1 MAIKKTELYSSLWSG
16 CDALRGG
23 MDASQYKDYV
33 LVMLFWRY
41 VSDKAKS
48 DPRSLIVVP
57 SGCGFDD
64 LVSFKGKDNIG
75 EQMDKAIA
83 QLAKANDLQNV
94 IDVVSFNDEE
104 KLGRGKEMIDRL
116 SDLVSIFENPALDFT
131 KNKAS
136 GDDLLGDAYEYLMM
150 HFATESG
157 KSKGQF
163 YTPAEVSRILA
174 EVLEVNPNKEGQ
186 TIYDPTCG
194 SGSLLLKVGD
204 VIHKSVSLYGQ
215 EKDSSTAALA
225 RMNMILHGSPTAEVA
240 RGQSTLSDPQFKDDQ
255 GWLKTFDYVVAN
267 PPFSYDKWTYGF
279 HPEQDIYRRF
289 DGFGLPPLKNGD
301 YAFLLHIVASLKPT
315 GKAAVILPHG
325 VLFRGNAEAEI
336 RENLLKRGLIK
347 AIIGL
352 PANLFYGTGI
362 PACVIVIDKEGATNR
377 KGVFFINAAS
387 GFAKD
392 GAKNRLRE
400 RDIRQIIDVFRERKE
415 VPRYSRM
422 VSIEEISNEKNAY
435 NLNIPRYIDSQEPE
449 DIHDVEAHLKGGIPV
464 RDIEALTEYW
474 NAFPKMKYAL
484 FGDLRP
490 GYLQPLVH
498 KQDLRRVILEHPDV
512 RAFKNLLESVLLNWK
527 NAVRDEL
534 WGLGVGC
541 NPNQVLSSISEGLI
555 GCFKDV
561 PLVDGYSMYQYL
573 MDYWQSTM
581 QDDIYFIAEEGW
593 NAIPYRIQETKKG
606 KSIDKG
612 WACDLVPKELV
623 INHFFKAESDT
634 LQDLEAKLTAL
645 EEEIAGIEVEQNQ
658 EGGVF
663 FSLDKVNKAA
673 VTRLLKEL
681 KGLSE
686 TESEIRLV
694 NQYLSLVGL
703 LASLKTQIKE
713 KAAEIDQLALSKYK
727 VLDSE
732 KIKEIV
738 INTKWMDTINRSL
751 SLELRS
757 VITVFSTRMSELQE
771 RYEATVSEIQLVVKS
786 FESKLSEH
794 LIKMGYDFS
803 ND

>member
-1 MAIKKTELYSSLWSG
+1 MAIKKSELYSSLWSG

-57 SGCGFDD
+57 DGCGFDD
-64 LVSFKGKDNIG
+64 LVAFKGKDNIG

-83 QLAKANDLQNV
+83 QLAKSNDLQNV

-116 SDLVSIFENPALDFT
+116 SDLVSIFENPSLDFT

-174 EVLEVNPNKEGQ
+174 EVLEVNPDKEGQ

-215 EKDSSTAALA
+215 EKDTSTAALA

-279 HPEQDIYRRF
+279 HPEQDSFRRF
-289 DGFGLPPLKNGD
+289 DGFGIPPLKNGD

-325 VLFRGNAEAEI
+325 VLFRGNAESEI
-336 RENLLKRGLIK
+336 RKNLLKRGLIK

-362 PACVIVIDKEGATNR
+362 PACVIVIDKEGASSR
-377 KGVFFINAAS
+377 EGVFFINASS

-400 RDIRQIIDVFRERKE
+400 RDIRQIVDVFQERKE
-415 VPRYSRM
+415 IPRFSRM
-422 VSIEEISNEKNAY
+422 VSIKEIANEKNAY

-449 DIHDVEAHLKGGIPV
+449 DIHDVEAHLKGGVPI

-474 NAFPKMKYAL
+474 KAFPKLKNAL

-490 GYLQPLVH
+490 GYLQPLVP
-498 KQDLRRVILEHPDV
+498 KQELRKVILEHPDV
-512 RAFKNLLESVLLNWK
+512 LAFRSHLESAIEKWK
-527 NAVRDEL
+527 NSVREEL
-534 WGLGVGC
+534 WSLDIGC
-541 NPNQVLSSISEGLI
+541 NPNQVLSSISERLI

-573 MDYWQSTM
+573 TDYWQSTI

-593 NAIPYRIQETKKG
+593 KAIPYRIQETKKG

-623 INHFFKAESDT
+623 ISHFFKSESDS
-634 LQDLEAKLTAL
+634 LQDLEAKLVEL
-645 EEEIAGIEVEQNQ
+645 EEEISVFEDEQNQ

-673 VTRLLKEL
+673 ATRLLKEL

-686 TESEIRLV
+686 TEGEIQLV
-694 NQYLSLVGL
+694 NHYLSLVGL
-703 LASLKTQIKE
+703 QASLKTQIKE
-713 KAAEIDQLALSKYK
+713 KAAEIDRLALLQYEK
-727 VLDSE
+727 LDGK

-738 INTKWMDTINRSL
+738 VEAKWFSKLEGDSNAESSFLIVKFSGSLNTIVD
-751 SLELRS
+751 
-757 VITVFSTRMSELQE
+757 
-771 RYEATVSEIQLVVKS
+771 RYEIPLPVLDKQVK
-786 FESKLSEH
+786 ELEEKVNTYLA
-794 LIKMGYDFS
+794 KMGFVW
-803 ND
+803 N

>member
-1 MAIKKTELYSSLWSG
+1 MAIKKSELYSSLWSG

-41 VSDKAKS
+41 VSDKAKN

-57 SGCGFDD
+57 DGCGFDD
-64 LVSFKGKDNIG
+64 LVAFKGKDNIG

-116 SDLVSIFENPALDFT
+116 SDLVSIFENPSLDFT

-174 EVLEVNPNKEGQ
+174 EVLEVNPDKEGQ

-215 EKDSSTAALA
+215 EKDTSTAALA

-279 HPEQDIYRRF
+279 HPEQDVFRRF

-325 VLFRGNAEAEI
+325 VLFRGNAESEI
-336 RENLLKRGLIK
+336 RKNLLKRGLIK

-362 PACVIVIDKEGATNR
+362 PACVIVIDKEGASSR
-377 KGVFFINAAS
+377 EGVFFINAAS

-400 RDIRQIIDVFRERKE
+400 RDIRQIVDVFRERKE
-415 VPRYSRM
+415 VPRFSRM
-422 VSIEEISNEKNAY
+422 VSIEEIANEKNAY

-449 DIHDVEAHLKGGIPV
+449 DIHDVEAHLKGGVPF

-474 NAFPKMKYAL
+474 KAFPKLKNAL

-490 GYLQPLVH
+490 GYLQPLVP
-498 KQDLRRVILEHPDV
+498 KQELRRVIMEHPDV
-512 RAFKNLLESVLLNWK
+512 LAFRSHLESAIEKWK
-527 NAVRDEL
+527 NSVREEL
-534 WGLGVGC
+534 WSLDIGC
-541 NPNQVLSSISEGLI
+541 NPNQVLSSISERLI
-555 GCFKDV
+555 GCFMDV

-573 MDYWQSTM
+573 RDYWQSTM

-593 NAIPYRIQETKKG
+593 KAIPYRIQVSKKG

-623 INHFFKAESDT
+623 VSQLFKSESDS
-634 LQDLEAKLTAL
+634 LQDLEAKLVDL
-645 EEEIAGIEVEQNQ
+645 EEEIAVFEDEQNQ

-673 VTRLLKEL
+673 ATRLLKEL

-686 TESEIRLV
+686 TEAEIRLV
-694 NQYLSLVGL
+694 SSYLSLVGSQ
-703 LASLKTQIKE
+703 ASLKTQIKE
-713 KAAEIDQLALSKYK
+713 MTAEIDRLALSVY
-727 VLDSE
+727 VDFDVE
-732 KIKEIV
+732 KIKTLVIDSKWFNTIHLVMSKEIHGV
-738 INTKWMDTINRSL
+738 VSICIRDIL
-751 SLELRS
+751 SPIVRYGNPLEDIRT
-757 VITVFSTRMSELQE
+757 TVQ
-771 RYEATVSEIQLVVKS
+771 QLENKVTTH
-786 FESKLSEH
+786 FEKLGA
-794 LIKMGYDFS
+794 L
-803 ND
+803 

>member
-41 VSDKAKS
+41 VSDKAKC

-57 SGCGFDD
+57 NGCGFDD
-64 LVSFKGKDNIG
+64 LVAFKGKDNIG

-116 SDLVSIFENPALDFT
+116 SDLVSIFNNPSLDFT
-131 KNKAS
+131 NNKAS

-174 EVLEVNPNKEGQ
+174 EVLEVNPDKEGQ

-204 VIHKSVSLYGQ
+204 VINKSVSLYGQ
-215 EKDSSTAALA
+215 EKDTSTAALA

-279 HPEQDIYRRF
+279 HPEQDVFRRF
-289 DGFGLPPLKNGD
+289 DGFGIPPLKNGD

-336 RENLLKRGLIK
+336 RKNLLKRGLIK

-362 PACVIVIDKEGATNR
+362 PACVIVIDKEGASSR
-377 KGVFFINAAS
+377 EGVFFINAAS

-400 RDIRQIIDVFRERKE
+400 RDIRQIVDVFRKRKE
-415 VPRYSRM
+415 IPRFSRM
-422 VSIEEISNEKNAY
+422 VSIEEIANDKNAY

-449 DIHDVEAHLKGGIPV
+449 DIHDVEAHLNGGVPV
-464 RDIEALTEYW
+464 RDIEALTKYW
-474 NAFPKMKYAL
+474 KAFPKLKNAL

-490 GYLQPLVH
+490 GYLQPLVP
-498 KQDLRRVILEHPDV
+498 KKDLRRVIMEHPDV
-512 RAFKNLLESVLLNWK
+512 FAFSSLLESALEKWK
-527 NAVRDEL
+527 NSVREEL
-534 WGLGVGC
+534 WSLDIGC
-541 NPNQVLSSISEGLI
+541 NPKQVLSSISERLI

-573 MDYWQSTM
+573 TDYWQSTM

-593 NAIPYRIQETKKG
+593 KAIPYRIQETKKG

-623 INHFFKAESDT
+623 VSQFFKSQSDS
-634 LQDLEAKLTAL
+634 LQDLEVKLAAL
-645 EEEIAGIEVEQNQ
+645 EAEIADFEEEQNQ
-658 EGGVF
+658 EGGIF
-663 FSLDKVNKAA
+663 FSLEKVNKAA
-673 VTRLLKEL
+673 ATRLLKEL
-681 KGLSE
+681 KGLPE
-686 TESEIRLV
+686 TGTEIRLV
-694 NQYLSLVGL
+694 NDYLSLVGL
-703 LASLKTQIKE
+703 QTSLKTQIKE
-713 KAAEIDQLALSKYK
+713 VTVAIDRLALLQYEKLSVERIKSIVVEHKWFKIIVLAIENEVNK
-727 VLDSE
+727 VLSY
-732 KIKEIV
+732 
-738 INTKWMDTINRSL
+738 L
-751 SLELRS
+751 SLRGNLLL
-757 VITVFSTRMSELQE
+757 V
-771 RYEATVSEIQLVVKS
+771 RYEKPLYQLQSESDKLELKVSSHFQMFDRK
-786 FESKLSEH
+786 
-794 LIKMGYDFS
+794 
-803 ND
+803 